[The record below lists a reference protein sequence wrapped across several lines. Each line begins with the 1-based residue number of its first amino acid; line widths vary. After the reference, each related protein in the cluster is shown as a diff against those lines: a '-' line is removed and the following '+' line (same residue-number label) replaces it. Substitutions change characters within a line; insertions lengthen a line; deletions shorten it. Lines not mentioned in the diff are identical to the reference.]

1 VLGSTRIGSAAR
13 QLVLRPNSVGTAQLR
28 SDAGTG
34 KFPGAYSL
42 TAETT
47 GFYPDAWKLFA

>member
-1 VLGSTRIGSAAR
+1 MLGSTGIGSAAR